1 MCTRNLVLHKE
12 KMVRPDHCPSV
23 FAHSQQQTESQ
34 LLRVGS
40 SDIPTVNIISF
51 AGLVRVCEAY
61 LLGIC
66 RTNDVRS

>member
-40 SDIPTVNIISF
+40 SYIPTVNIIKELIQLGMKF
-51 AGLVRVCEAY
+51 TGL
-61 LLGIC
+61 GF
-66 RTNDVRS
+66 